1 MSFYDILGS
10 DGEVNSKLDMDNIDM
25 SIDYSTPE
33 ELLSS
38 EFFTSCQ
45 SFGDPI
51 SIDHGICD
59 NDVINFDDDIN
70 LLSETSSNPE
80 EVFSP
85 GSVTSESEKSSII
98 ESADESVSSMANH
111 TIEDIN
117 ESLMMSLLN
126 QNDNI
131 KIINTP
137 SKPTIPVIKQNKLT
151 KIVVQTPNNNKKILV
166 TKPIHPN
173 QIKTTNVKPNKKIL
187 KVHNITSNGRS
198 VLLPLH
204 MNSFKILN
212 ASDLKAENFR
222 VTSSTGDNMFTQCKI
237 DTRDNIFTQC
247 KIEPLSPETEDEV
260 DVVSSTDSQ
269 HPALNLTNEERRLLS
284 KEGIKLPTHYPLTK
298 NEERELKRIRRK
310 IRNKIS
316 AQDSR
321 KRKKEYVDGL
331 EERVKRSSEEKKFL
345 LQRIKQLQRQN
356 NKLMSH
362 FSKLQELLFK
372 SSTSKA
378 TPSTCVMVVLLSA
391 LLVSLPNIRLPQK
404 EMNEAEQ
411 GARRALLSSQ
421 IDEDLHLDEFL
432 VFKDDLELPSEM
444 ADSENITEK
453 ELSKMLNNAE
463 RGWNEKESVFSQVI
477 ENVSRWLGKDK
488 TLPSK
493 SIFAEPDIDDGP
505 PLKRTRF
512 DLNVNRYSAV
522 DVENTPSDQQLDMVT
537 TMFTINDSKKK

>member
-1 MSFYDILGS
+1 
-10 DGEVNSKLDMDNIDM
+10 MDNIDM

-59 NDVINFDDDIN
+59 DDVMNFEDDIN

-80 EVFSP
+80 EIYSP
-85 GSVTSESEKSSII
+85 RSVTSESEKSSII

-111 TIEDIN
+111 TIEEIG
-117 ESLMMSLLN
+117 ESLMSLLN
-126 QNDNI
+126 QNENV

-137 SKPTIPVIKQNKLT
+137 SKPKIPVITQNKHT

-166 TKPIHPN
+166 TKPIHPD
-173 QIKTTNVKPNKKIL
+173 QIKTANVKAPKKIL

-222 VTSSTGDNMFTQCKI
+222 VTSSTGDMFTQCKI
-237 DTRDNIFTQC
+237 DTRNNMFTQC
-247 KIEPLSPETEDEV
+247 KIEPLSPELEDEV
-260 DVVSSTDSQ
+260 DVVSSTESQ
-269 HPALNLTNEERRLLS
+269 HPALNLTSEEKRLLS
-284 KEGIKLPTHYPLTK
+284 KEGIKLPSHYPLTK

-404 EMNEAEQ
+404 EINEAEQ

-444 ADSENITEK
+444 VESENITEK
-453 ELSKMLNNAE
+453 DLSKMLGSAE

-477 ENVSRWLGKDK
+477 ENVSRWLGKEK

-493 SIFAEPDIDDGP
+493 SIFAEPDIDDEP
-505 PLKRTRF
+505 PLKRSRF
-512 DLNVNRYSAV
+512 DLNLNRYPGV
-522 DVENTPSDQQLDMVT
+522 DVDNTALDSTSDVVT
-537 TMFTINDSKKK
+537 TTFTINGSKRK

>member
-10 DGEVNSKLDMDNIDM
+10 DGELDSKLDMDNIDM

-45 SFGDPI
+45 SFGDPV
-51 SIDHGICD
+51 SAEQGKCQ
-59 NDVINFDDDIN
+59 DVINFEDDIKF
-70 LLSETSSNPE
+70 LSENSSSPE
-80 EVFSP
+80 VIYSP
-85 GSVTSESEKSSII
+85 RSIASESEKSSII
-98 ESADESVSSMANH
+98 ESADESVSSIANH
-111 TIEDIN
+111 PIEETD
-117 ESLMMSLLN
+117 ESLIMSFLD
-126 QNDNI
+126 QNGSI

-137 SKPTIPVIKQNKLT
+137 NKPTNPVIKRNKLT
-151 KIVVQTPNNNKKILV
+151 KIVVQTPNNNRKILV
-166 TKPIHPN
+166 TKPMHPN
-173 QIKTTNVKPNKKIL
+173 QMKTTNVKSNKKIL

-212 ASDLKAENFR
+212 ASDLKTENFK
-222 VTSSTGDNMFTQCKI
+222 VTSSTGDNTFTQCRIK
-237 DTRDNIFTQC
+237 
-247 KIEPLSPETEDEV
+247 PLSPESEDEV
-260 DVVSSTDSQ
+260 DIVSSTESQ
-269 HPALNLTNEERRLLS
+269 HPALNLTNEEKRLLS
-284 KEGIKLPTHYPLTK
+284 KEGIKLPSHYPLTK

-345 LQRIKQLQRQN
+345 LHRIKQLQRQN

-404 EMNEAEQ
+404 EMSEAEQ

-432 VFKDDLELPSEM
+432 IFKDDIELPSEM
-444 ADSENITEK
+444 MESENITEK
-453 ELSKMLNNAE
+453 ELSTLLNSAE
-463 RGWNEKESVFSQVI
+463 KGWNEKKSIFSQVI
-477 ENVSRWLGKDK
+477 ENVSRWLGKEK
-488 TLPSK
+488 NLPSK
-493 SIFAEPDIDDGP
+493 PIFAEPDIDEGP
-505 PLKRTRF
+505 PPKRMRL
-512 DLNVNRYSAV
+512 DLNLDRFSSV
-522 DVENTPSDQQLDMVT
+522 DFENTPLDPKLDMVA
-537 TMFTINDSKKK
+537 TMFTIQDTKKK

>member
-10 DGEVNSKLDMDNIDM
+10 DGEVTPKLEMDNIDM

-51 SIDHGICD
+51 SVDHGICD
-59 NDVINFDDDIN
+59 DDILNFDDDIN

-80 EVFSP
+80 EYISSP
-85 GSVTSESEKSSII
+85 RSITSESEKSSII

-111 TIEDIN
+111 TIEDFG
-117 ESLMMSLLN
+117 ESLMMSLLDRN
-126 QNDNI
+126 ETV
-131 KIINTP
+131 KIINAP
-137 SKPTIPVIKQNKLT
+137 NKPTVPVIKRNKLT
-151 KIVVQTPNNNKKILV
+151 KIVVQTPDNNKKILV
-166 TKPIHPN
+166 TKPIHPT
-173 QIKTTNVKPNKKIL
+173 QIKTTNVKSKKIL

-222 VTSSTGDNMFTQCKI
+222 VTSSTGDNTY
-237 DTRDNIFTQC
+237 TQC
-247 KIEPLSPETEDEV
+247 KIEPLSPELEDEI

-269 HPALNLTNEERRLLS
+269 HPALNLTNEEKRLLS

-432 VFKDDLELPSEM
+432 VFKDELDLPSEM
-444 ADSENITEK
+444 VDSENITEK
-453 ELSKMLNNAE
+453 ELSKMLLDSGE
-463 RGWNEKESVFSQVI
+463 KGWNEKESVFSQLI
-477 ENVSRWLGKDK
+477 ENVSRWLGKEK
-488 TLPSK
+488 PVTSK
-493 SIFAEPDIDDGP
+493 RMFAEPDIDDGP

-512 DLNVNRYSAV
+512 DLNLNRYTAEI
-522 DVENTPSDQQLDMVT
+522 ENSSPDPPLDMVT
-537 TMFTINDSKKK
+537 TMFTIQDSKKK